1 MNIHTGIFQGKIKN
15 FPGLKTPPVRSSD
28 PTVQYSVGPMV
39 RSYTRHVPI
48 LRTFFISELLGSRSS
63 GLTSLTCQK
72 KSQKLSRAKLSRA
85 KLSRRKLSRG
95 KLSRGKL
102 SRGKLSGGK
111 FSTFQGKNRDGT
123 HRVFRACDAGRACD
137 CCSGPPCGP
146 GEVLDALRK
155 SEPCTFQQSFWAV
168 TPHELTD
175 SLTHTHTVLLG
186 LHVERVRGL
195 KRRECARRAACNTG
209 CQCHGPF
216 GHWLTLHLA
225 WLRSLLGRTVAMTRR
240 PRRLVQ
246 QNCVSVGSRHKLGL

>member
-1 MNIHTGIFQGKIKN
+1 MTG
-15 FPGLKTPPVRSSD
+15 
-28 PTVQYSVGPMV
+28 
-39 RSYTRHVPI
+39 
-48 LRTFFISELLGSRSS
+48 
-63 GLTSLTCQK
+63 LTCQK
-72 KSQKLSRAKLSRA
+72 KSQKLSRGKTFQG
-85 KLSRRKLSRG
+85 KNFPGEKLSRG
-95 KLSRGKL
+95 KLSRRKL
-102 SRGKLSGGK
+102 
-111 FSTFQGKNRDGT
+111 STFQGKNRDGT
-123 HRVFRACDAGRACD
+123 HRASRACDAGRACD
-137 CCSGPPCGP
+137 CYSGPPCGP

-155 SEPCTFQQSFWAV
+155 SETCTFQQSFWAV

-240 PRRLVQ
+240 SRRLVQ
-246 QNCVSVGSRHKLGL
+246 QNCVSVGRRHRLGL